1 MTNWIIKHLFPA
13 TQAALD
19 KANERINELHRE
31 IGRHAS
37 ECDRLRRERDRDE
50 VIAAIANKALDEQK
64 RRRNV
69 AWPKPAKRIPR
80 PVLLAAFAEPVDQGL
95 PAALHQE
102 IDDYLQDLLDQV
114 SQPPSA
120 TMPETMR
127 THLAGGVEH
136 VRLLQKHL
144 LDLHDEAS
152 RKDAE
157 LEEKE
162 GGGVVLRCKV

>member
-1 MTNWIIKHLFPA
+1 MKNWIKETLFGAEIERLKKHRARDEEHYDRLLGKHLTKISQLEA
-13 TQAALD
+13 ELTALSSQHS
-19 KANERINELHRE
+19 A
-31 IGRHAS
+31 
-37 ECDRLRRERDRDE
+37 LRAQR
-50 VIAAIANKALDEQK
+50 A
-64 RRRNV
+64 V

-80 PVLLAAFAEPVDQGL
+80 PQILAAFAAPIDTGAG
-95 PAALHQE
+95 AALHQE

-120 TMPETMR
+120 SMPETTR
-127 THLAGGVEH
+127 LHLAGGIEH

-144 LDLHDEAS
+144 LDLHAEAS

-162 GGGVVLRCKV
+162 DRG